1 MDREQ
6 RYEVNAA
13 GKLVIGEP
21 VTLSQAE
28 KKQIIEQMFSV
39 YGWTY
44 TIVEEVSNSHFLIEL
59 SNSNLDIK
67 KRLHLYHGNI
77 RKEDPERNREEK
89 KIQLGTDNDPREH
102 YEDGIILGKR

>member
-39 YGWTY
+39 YG
-44 TIVEEVSNSHFLIEL
+44 
-59 SNSNLDIK
+59 
-67 KRLHLYHGNI
+67 
-77 RKEDPERNREEK
+77 
-89 KIQLGTDNDPREH
+89 
-102 YEDGIILGKR
+102 